1 MRRLV
6 LPALLLVTVASC
18 GRLEGTEPGA
28 PLTTAQPTTT
38 TTTTY
43 IDPPD
48 TTSYPPG
55 YNNEDL
61 QRAANALK
69 PVVEGEFATI
79 YSRMA
84 VRNNVPMLIIYRK
97 PDARFEAEVRK
108 VAPNVRIDFRD
119 ARYSYAELREYQK
132 KVIEDDRGYW
142 QGRGVQLASVGLNS
156 DGSGLRVGVT
166 NPPENFAK
174 QLEERYPAMS
184 FTVTHE
190 EFMDT
195 LPAR

>member
-6 LPALLLVTVASC
+6 LPALLLAAVASC
-18 GRLEGTEPGA
+18 GRPEATEPGV
-28 PLTTAQPTTT
+28 PLTTAPPTT

-48 TTSYPPG
+48 TTSYAPG

-69 PVVEGEFATI
+69 PVVEGEFAKI
-79 YSRMA
+79 YSSLA
-84 VRNNVPMLIIYRK
+84 VRNNVPMLIIHRK

-108 VAPNVRIDFRD
+108 IAPDVRIDFRD
-119 ARYSYAELREYQK
+119 ARYSYAELIEYQK
-132 KVIEDDRGYW
+132 KVIQDDFEYW
-142 QGRGVQLASVGLNS
+142 KGRGVRLSSVGHHN

-166 NPPENFAK
+166 NLPENFVK

-184 FTVTHE
+184 FTVAE
-190 EFMDT
+190 EEIRP
-195 LPAR
+195 LPAK